1 MSEEVIRYPSPQEP
15 TKFSPPVRPEQPGL
29 TISSSMPAFARI
41 NDITARFGLP
51 RTRVYELLAT
61 GTLEARKDGKAVLVS
76 VASVVRFISTLPAPT
91 IRLPK
96 TLAQQAAAHAAPT
109 RE

>member
-61 GTLEARKDGKAVLVS
+61 GALEARKDGKALLVN
-76 VASVVRFISTLPAPT
+76 VASVARFINMLPKAN

-96 TLAQQAAAHAAPT
+96 TLARQAAAKDAPT
-109 RE
+109 E